1 VFVSRV
7 LAGAAIAAVAITVA
21 ACGGDDNSSSSGSS
35 SSGSGSKS
43 SGGRVGV
50 VLPDAE
56 SSGRWVDFDEPLLKK
71 AMEAQGLQVDIQN
84 AQNDKQKFATI
95 AESMI
100 NSGVKVLLLVN
111 LDSPSAAAVQQKA
124 KTAGVKTIDYDRLTL
139 GGSADYYVSFDNTRV
154 GEEQGK
160 ALVKCLGKPSGQQI
174 ISIAGSPTDN
184 NATLFHDGAMQVI
197 KPLVDSGKLQL
208 KGDKPTPDWDNPT
221 GARNF
226 EQLLTA
232 NSGKVDGVLA
242 ANDGLANAIIQV
254 LKRNKLQVP
263 VTGQDATIE
272 GLQNIMRGDQCVT
285 IYKAIKKEADAAA
298 ALSKNLIDGTPG
310 KTNGTVKDTEGNRD
324 VPSVL
329 LTPQPIFKDNIK
341 LVIDDGFI
349 KPEDLCTK
357 DVADECQKL
366 GITSG

>member
-1 VFVSRV
+1 MIRRRI
-7 LAGAAIAAVAITVA
+7 LAGAAVAVTAFAIG
-21 ACGGDDNSSSSGSS
+21 ACGDDDSGGGGSGSS
-35 SSGSGSKS
+35 GG
-43 SGGRVGV
+43 GDEATGRVGV

-71 AMEAQGLQVDIQN
+71 AFAAEGLEVDIQN
-84 AQNDKQKFATI
+84 AQNDKAKFATI
-95 AESMI
+95 AEAMI

-111 LDSPSAAAVQQKA
+111 LDSPSAAAIQEKA

-160 ALVKCLGKPSGQQI
+160 ALVKCLGEPKGQQI

-184 NATLFHDGAMQVI
+184 NATLFHDGAFKVI
-197 KPLVDSGKLQL
+197 QPLVDSGKLKL
-208 KGDKPTPDWDNPT
+208 KGDKPTPDWDNAVGGRT
-221 GARNF
+221 F

-232 NSGKVDGVLA
+232 NGGKVDGVLA
-242 ANDGLANAIIQV
+242 ANDGLGNAVIQI
-254 LKRNKLQVP
+254 LKRNKLNVP

-272 GLQNIMRGDQCVT
+272 GLQNILRGDQCVT

-298 ALSKNLIDGTPG
+298 ALSKNLIEGTKG
-310 KTNGTVKDTEGNRD
+310 ETNGTVKDTEAGRD

-329 LTPQPIFKDNIK
+329 LTPQPIFKDNMK
-341 LVIDDGFI
+341 VVIDDGFI
-349 KPEDLCTK
+349 TPEDLCTK
-357 DVADECQKL
+357 DVADECEKAGL
-366 GITSG
+366 TGG

>member
-1 VFVSRV
+1 MTLRRV
-7 LAGAAIAAVAITVA
+7 LAGVAVAAVALTVA
-21 ACGGDDNSSSSGSS
+21 ACGDDDSSGGSGSS
-35 SSGSGSKS
+35 SSGSKKS
-43 SGGRVGV
+43 SGRVGII
-50 VLPDAE
+50 LPDAE
-56 SSGRWVDFDEPLLKK
+56 SSSRWTDFDEPLLKK
-71 AMEAQGLQVDIQN
+71 AFAAQGLEVDIQN

-95 AESMI
+95 ADAMI
-100 NSGVKVLLLVN
+100 NSGVKVLMMTN
-111 LDSPSAAAVQQKA
+111 LDSPSAAAIQQKA

-139 GGSADYYVSFDNTRV
+139 GGTADYYVSFDNVRV

-160 ALVKCLGKPSGQQI
+160 ALVKCIGDTKGQQV

-184 NATLFHDGAMQVI
+184 NATLFHQGAMKVI

-208 KGDKPTPDWDNPT
+208 KGDKPTADWDNPT

-232 NSGKVDGVLA
+232 NGGKVDAVLA

-272 GLQNIMRGDQCVT
+272 GLQNILRGDQCVT

-298 ALSKNLIDGTPG
+298 ALSKNLIEGTKG
-310 KTNGTVKDTEGNRD
+310 ETNGTVKDTEAGRD

-329 LTPQPIFKDNIK
+329 LKPQPIFKNNVK
-341 LVIDDGFI
+341 VVIDDGFI
-349 KPEDLCTK
+349 KPEDLCVK
-357 DVADECQKL
+357 DVADACQKA
-366 GITSG
+366 GITTG